1 MLLFSAHAW
10 AIQYPCSERLKT
22 KHNVWFV
29 WKATKLLPDFYVP
42 LASHISQWR
51 PLTSQSRQAEEA
63 CNCTFRD
70 DIQWMEVIKL
80 HPIHCMA
87 WGLPMQP
94 GLMLRV
100 YFQKLLCMIIL
111 FFTVSSCLMYSI
123 VASRALVP
131 RVASSS
137 TALTVF
143 KSDVTFVTITWKIE
157 RWRKMHDSF
166 LPSYRD
172 GMVQIKAN

>member
-1 MLLFSAHAW
+1 
-10 AIQYPCSERLKT
+10 
-22 KHNVWFV
+22 
-29 WKATKLLPDFYVP
+29 
-42 LASHISQWR
+42 
-51 PLTSQSRQAEEA
+51 
-63 CNCTFRD
+63 
-70 DIQWMEVIKL
+70 
-80 HPIHCMA
+80 
-87 WGLPMQP
+87 MQP

-143 KSDVTFVTITWKIE
+143 KSDVTFVTIT
-157 RWRKMHDSF
+157 
-166 LPSYRD
+166 
-172 GMVQIKAN
+172 